1 MKVAINKCYGGFGI
15 SNEAEIEYLK
25 LKGLKAYFYE
35 QVKYEYKD
43 GRNLYK
49 KVNSSKDTFMTITFT
64 KDYGESFE
72 EWPKKDSGYFY
83 SSDIPRD
90 DPDLIKVIEK
100 LGKKA
105 NNQFSDLKIVE
116 IPDGTEYIIDEYDG
130 LEHIAEKHKTWE

>member
-49 KVNSSKDTFMTITFT
+49 KVNSSN
-64 KDYGESFE
+64 SALAV
-72 EWPKKDSGYFY
+72 S
-83 SSDIPRD
+83 
-90 DPDLIKVIEK
+90 
-100 LGKKA
+100 
-105 NNQFSDLKIVE
+105 
-116 IPDGTEYIIDEYDG
+116 
-130 LEHIAEKHKTWE
+130 

>member
-49 KVNSSKDTFMTITFT
+49 KVDPSKDTFMTITFT

-105 NNQFSDLKIVE
+105 NNRFSDLKIVE

-130 LEHIAEKHKTWE
+130 LEHIAEKHKTWG